1 MTWTVVVSA
10 GRVDEL
16 DLGVARGWIVA
27 DSFILGRCWG
37 GIRIQRDMTLSE
49 TMLLAR
55 LMTLKSA
62 LACVPIGGAKIGIA
76 ADPSTVDKTDL
87 IARLSERLRRLGYAG
102 RYIPG
107 TDMGFSET
115 DLRTLQRQLRFDTR
129 YTLHAGEGRLSKT
142 GMAVAESL
150 VTAINAVSELYQAG
164 ESETVALQGIGNMG
178 SAAAHL
184 LNRHGYGIVAVS
196 NKYYTLLDK
205 RGIDVE
211 YLLDLTKHGDQCLK
225 IYADKMPGSNLLPPD
240 HIFRIEADIYVPGA
254 RPLAIHDA
262 PRCKIIA
269 PIANYP
275 ISIPQAQLLE
285 KRGIIVIPDIIS
297 TAGGAIGSAISLI
310 DRNFEE
316 IKRYIRKITFLN
328 MAKVLSASHRKEKSL
343 IEQAYEEA
351 GRRFDM
357 LRRLGP
363 AGLVAYLKEWAS
375 VGDAALL
382 IRLRRVLTHRL

>member
-55 LMTLKSA
+55 LITLKSA

-150 VTAINAVSELYQAG
+150 VTAINAV
-164 ESETVALQGIGNMG
+164 
-178 SAAAHL
+178 
-184 LNRHGYGIVAVS
+184 
-196 NKYYTLLDK
+196 
-205 RGIDVE
+205 
-211 YLLDLTKHGDQCLK
+211 
-225 IYADKMPGSNLLPPD
+225 
-240 HIFRIEADIYVPGA
+240 
-254 RPLAIHDA
+254 
-262 PRCKIIA
+262 
-269 PIANYP
+269 
-275 ISIPQAQLLE
+275 
-285 KRGIIVIPDIIS
+285 
-297 TAGGAIGSAISLI
+297 
-310 DRNFEE
+310 
-316 IKRYIRKITFLN
+316 
-328 MAKVLSASHRKEKSL
+328 
-343 IEQAYEEA
+343 
-351 GRRFDM
+351 
-357 LRRLGP
+357 
-363 AGLVAYLKEWAS
+363 
-375 VGDAALL
+375 
-382 IRLRRVLTHRL
+382 